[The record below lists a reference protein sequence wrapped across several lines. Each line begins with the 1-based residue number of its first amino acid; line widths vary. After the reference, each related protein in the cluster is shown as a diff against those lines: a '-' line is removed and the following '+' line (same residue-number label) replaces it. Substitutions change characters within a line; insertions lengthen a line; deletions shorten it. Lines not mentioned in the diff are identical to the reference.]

1 MGIKEG
7 NFLSAYHIQENCLSE
22 VVVMMLMMNDE
33 VVVEKVES
41 VEKEHSALAR
51 EIEFRLTP
59 YLYQLSIPPHVTGY
73 CYLRSAVVEFLLNPS
88 EMREITKTIYPRI
101 ALKHGT
107 TVSAVERA
115 IRHAIAAAWNNGGLR
130 GIKGDPCTALLTFR
144 RKPTNKGCITAFA
157 DMIRLVYGAAI
168 GL

>member
-1 MGIKEG
+1 
-7 NFLSAYHIQENCLSE
+7 
-22 VVVMMLMMNDE
+22 MMLMMDDA

-51 EIEFRLTP
+51 EIDFCLTP
-59 YLYQLSIPPHVTGY
+59 YHYQLGIPPHVTGY
-73 CYLRSAVVEFLLNPS
+73 SYLRSAVVEFLLNPS

-101 ALKHGT
+101 DLEHG
-107 TVSAVERA
+107 A

-130 GIKGDPCTALLTFR
+130 GIKSDPCTALLTFR

-157 DMIRLVYGAAI
+157 DMIRLVYGTAI

>member
-1 MGIKEG
+1 
-7 NFLSAYHIQENCLSE
+7 
-22 VVVMMLMMNDE
+22 MMLMMNDE
-33 VVVEKVES
+33 VVVEKAGS

-59 YLYQLSIPPHVTGY
+59 YLYQLGIPPHVTGY
-73 CYLRSAVVEFLLNPS
+73 SYLRSAVVEFLLNPS

-101 ALKHGT
+101 ALEHGT

-115 IRHAIAAAWNNGGLR
+115 IRHAIATAWNNGGLR

-144 RKPTNKGCITAFA
+144 RKPTNKGCHRVCGYDPARIRRGNRSLSAEKRKITSVFIFKRQFSA
-157 DMIRLVYGAAI
+157 
-168 GL
+168 

>member
-1 MGIKEG
+1 MT
-7 NFLSAYHIQENCLSE
+7 
-22 VVVMMLMMNDE
+22 LMMDDA
-33 VVVEKVES
+33 VVL
-41 VEKEHSALAR
+41 EKEAPAEEVRFSAAR

-59 YLYQLSIPPHVTGY
+59 YLYQLGIPPHVTGY
-73 CYLRSAVVEFLLNPS
+73 SYLRSAVVEFLLGPA
-88 EMREITKTIYPRI
+88 EMKEITKTIYPQI
-101 ALKHGT
+101 ALAHGT

-115 IRHAIAAAWNNGGLR
+115 IRHAITSAWNNGGLR

-157 DMIRLVYGAAI
+157 DMIRLQYGDKI

>member
-7 NFLSAYHIQENCLSE
+7 NFLYAYHIQENCLSE
-22 VVVMMLMMNDE
+22 VVVMMLMMNDA
-33 VVVEKVES
+33 VVVEKAGS

-59 YLYQLSIPPHVTGY
+59 YLYQLGIPPHVTGY

-101 ALKHGT
+101 ALEHGT

-115 IRHAIAAAWNNGGLR
+115 IRHAIAAA
-130 GIKGDPCTALLTFR
+130 
-144 RKPTNKGCITAFA
+144 
-157 DMIRLVYGAAI
+157 
-168 GL
+168 

>member
-1 MGIKEG
+1 
-7 NFLSAYHIQENCLSE
+7 
-22 VVVMMLMMNDE
+22 MMLMMDDA
-33 VVVEKVES
+33 VVAEKAES
-41 VEKEHSALAR
+41 VEKEDSSLAR

-59 YLYQLSIPPHVTGY
+59 YLYQLGIPPHVTGY
-73 CYLRSAVVEFLLNPS
+73 SYLRSAVVEFLLNPS
-88 EMREITKTIYPRI
+88 EMRAITKTIYPRI
-101 ALKHGT
+101 ALDHGT

>member
-1 MGIKEG
+1 
-7 NFLSAYHIQENCLSE
+7 
-22 VVVMMLMMNDE
+22 MMLMMNDE

-59 YLYQLSIPPHVTGY
+59 YLYQLGIPPHVTGY

-101 ALKHGT
+101 ALEHGT

-115 IRHAIAAAWNNGGLR
+115 IRHAIEVAWNR
-130 GIKGDPCTALLTFR
+130 GRIDALDEAFGKNVCALDD
-144 RKPTNKGCITAFA
+144 KPTNGEFIALVA
-157 DMIRLVYGAAI
+157 DRLGAGKSA
-168 GL
+168 

>member
-1 MGIKEG
+1 
-7 NFLSAYHIQENCLSE
+7 
-22 VVVMMLMMNDE
+22 MMLMMDDE
-33 VVVEKVES
+33 VVVEKAKS
-41 VEKEHSALAR
+41 AEKEHSALAR

-59 YLYQLSIPPHVTGY
+59 YLYQLGIPPHVTGY
-73 CYLRSAVVEFLLNPS
+73 SYLRSAVVDPS

-101 ALKHGT
+101 ALEHGT

-115 IRHAIAAAWNNGGLR
+115 IRHAIATAWNNGGLR

>member
-1 MGIKEG
+1 
-7 NFLSAYHIQENCLSE
+7 
-22 VVVMMLMMNDE
+22 MMLMIDDA

-41 VEKEHSALAR
+41 VEKERSALAR

-59 YLYQLSIPPHVTGY
+59 YLYQLGIPPHVTGY

-101 ALKHGT
+101 ALEHGT

-115 IRHAIAAAWNNGGLR
+115 IRHAIAAAWNN
-130 GIKGDPCTALLTFR
+130 CTALLTFR

-157 DMIRLVYGAAI
+157 DMIRLVYGTAI

>member
-1 MGIKEG
+1 
-7 NFLSAYHIQENCLSE
+7 
-22 VVVMMLMMNDE
+22 MMLMMDDA
-33 VVVEKVES
+33 VVEEKAES
-41 VEKEHSALAR
+41 VEKELSALAR

-59 YLYQLSIPPHVTGY
+59 YLYQLGIPPHVTGY

-115 IRHAIAAAWNNGGLR
+115 CAAAVRYAWNEGYMSADDENSDVLAFREMPTVTQFIDCLAAAVRSKLGDE
-130 GIKGDPCTALLTFR
+130 IKL
-144 RKPTNKGCITAFA
+144 
-157 DMIRLVYGAAI
+157 
-168 GL
+168 

>member
-1 MGIKEG
+1 
-7 NFLSAYHIQENCLSE
+7 
-22 VVVMMLMMNDE
+22 MMLMMDDA
-33 VVVEKVES
+33 VVAEKAES
-41 VEKEHSALAR
+41 VEKEYSALAR

-59 YLYQLSIPPHVTGY
+59 YLYQLGIPPHVTGY
-73 CYLRSAVVEFLLNPS
+73 SYLR
-88 EMREITKTIYPRI
+88 
-101 ALKHGT
+101 
-107 TVSAVERA
+107 SAVERA

-157 DMIRLVYGAAI
+157 DMIRLVYGTTI